1 MVREFH
7 DDVAC
12 FKTSIN
18 GLALNTL
25 VDRQWL
31 LAVACSLFKD
41 RMVQKV
47 VSVEA
52 YWGYHSNLLLPGLR
66 GGGAI

>member
-52 YWGYHSNLLLPGLR
+52 Y
-66 GGGAI
+66 